1 MLSRDPFLLSQPSN
15 SDRTPFLLWGLTLFF
30 IASLLGLSMRVFW
43 VMDLPHFEY
52 TNVLHAH
59 SHLAMLGWGFT
70 VICCL
75 LIYFL
80 KDHIQNFR
88 TYRSLLLANTLG
100 SLVMALAFVL
110 KGYAIVSIALLIFHL
125 LIAYALGFI
134 LLKDLKKL
142 PNKNAALLAR
152 WAIYWMFISTVG
164 VWLLPIVIAKFG
176 KLDPLYQASIEWFLH
191 LQFNGWF
198 IYSVLALLFLF
209 LERIGKDVKFTS
221 LDFWALQLSLVL
233 TYALPAYWS
242 YPLPFLNMLNSLGVL
257 IQLLVFW
264 RIISPFLTIF
274 RIELVTKK
282 NFGYGLIV
290 LGLISLLVKITIQA
304 SLIFSLFLA
313 ASSEVHNFFIGFIH
327 LLMLG
332 VFTLTCLGICSI
344 QGLLPQN
351 MLTRIGLATLALGF
365 LITEVILFGQGLLE
379 WSFQMT
385 LPFYHETL
393 LVCTLLLPIGLA
405 LLIFSF
411 LPAFK
416 KVNV

>member
-1 MLSRDPFLLSQPSN
+1 MLSRDSSLLSQPTN
-15 SDRTPFLLWGLTLFF
+15 SDRTPFLLWGLSLFF
-30 IASLLGLSMRVFW
+30 VAALLGLSMRVFW
-43 VMDLPHFEY
+43 VMDLPHFLY

-80 KDHIQNFR
+80 KGHIQNFR
-88 TYRSLLLANTLG
+88 TYWALLLANTFG
-100 SLVMALAFVL
+100 SLAMALAFVL

-125 LIAYALGFI
+125 ILAYALGFI
-134 LLKDLKKL
+134 LLKDLKKM

-164 VWLLPIVIAKFG
+164 VWLLPIVIAKVG

-209 LERIGKDVKFTS
+209 LERIGKDVRFTS

-242 YPLPFLNMLNSLGVL
+242 YPLPFLSLLNSLGVL

-264 RIISPFLTIF
+264 RIISPLFTIF
-274 RIELVTKK
+274 RIELVAKK
-282 NFGYGLIV
+282 NFGYLLIV

-304 SLIFSLFLA
+304 SLIFPLFLA

-332 VFTLTCLGICSI
+332 VFTLICLGICSI

-351 MLTRIGLATLALGF
+351 KSARIGLGTLALGF
-365 LITEVILFGQGLLE
+365 LFTELILFGQGLLV

-393 LVCTLLLPIGLA
+393 LICTLFLPIGIA

-411 LPAFK
+411 IPTFK